1 MQHSEAFIDA
11 GLSPRL
17 GSCATSNKMLP
28 VIENLL
34 ILQDRDRKIM
44 RIEAELA
51 NLGPERAALEQRAQR
66 AQTQADAGKQKAK
79 QLESDRKKL
88 ELDVEAKKG
97 LIEKYSLQQF
107 QTKKNEEYRA
117 LAHEIEMCKEAI
129 SKIEDEQL
137 AVMEQVDTAN
147 REAAEI
153 SKASTATVKEVE
165 LARSALADKETR
177 LKRELAELKGDYARL
192 ESAVE
197 EGVRDRYI
205 RLRKQRGASVVVGI
219 DRGICG
225 GCHMKL
231 PMQIVLSCQ
240 AQQEL
245 VNCINC
251 GRILYFT
258 REMDLAVA

>member
-1 MQHSEAFIDA
+1 
-11 GLSPRL
+11 
-17 GSCATSNKMLP
+17 MLP

-34 ILQDRDRKIM
+34 VLQDRDRKIM
-44 RIEAELA
+44 RVEAELA
-51 NLGPERAALEQRAQR
+51 NLGPERIALDKRAQA
-66 AQTQADAGKQKAK
+66 AQAQAEAGKLKAK

-117 LAHEIEMCKEAI
+117 LAHEIEMAKEAI
-129 SKIEDEQL
+129 SKLDDEQL
-137 AVMEQVDTAN
+137 IIMEQLEIAN
-147 REAAEI
+147 REAAEVT
-153 SKASTATVKEVE
+153 KASAAVLKDVEV
-165 LARSALADKETR
+165 ARAALIDKEAR
-177 LKRELAELKGDYARL
+177 LKRELTDLKSDYSRL
-192 ESAVE
+192 EAAVE
-197 EGVRDRYI
+197 EGVRERYV
-205 RLRKQRGASVVVGI
+205 RLRKQRGATTVVGI

-240 AQQEL
+240 AQQEI
-245 VNCINC
+245 VTCPQC
-251 GRILYFT
+251 SRILYFT